1 MSLTAR
7 RRGRAGSRAPAQ
19 GSQSLRLVRH
29 LVRQDFVD
37 RYAGSALGVTW
48 MLIVP
53 LMQILVFTLVFGKLV
68 GPRIP
73 GSDSVYAYGLYLV
86 AGILPWTAFAS
97 TLQRTTGVFLDKAA
111 IVTKVPVK
119 LWHVA
124 VHVAIAEAITFVA
137 VLVLFLALM
146 TVIFAAPPATALY
159 APILLVFQQTLAFTL
174 GLAGAILTV
183 FLRDVREFVGVV
195 TFLWFW
201 MTPIVYLTQDVPQVL
216 ASAQALNPTFW
227 FIEGWHRILV
237 YREAPDVAGLALKF
251 VVIAA
256 VCAGLLRLLAHW
268 ERDIRDFV

>member
-1 MSLTAR
+1 MTLADRTRSTPASA
-7 RRGRAGSRAPAQ
+7 GHRAGHP
-19 GSQSLRLVRH
+19 RLLWH

-86 AGILPWTAFAS
+86 SGILPWIAFTN
-97 TLQRTTGVFLDKAA
+97 TLQRTTGVFLDKAG
-111 IVTKVPVK
+111 ILTKVPVK

-137 VLVLFLALM
+137 VLALFLGLMVAL
-146 TVIFAAPPATALY
+146 FGAPPPHALY
-159 APILLVFQQTLAFTL
+159 APLLLIFQQVLAFTL
-174 GLAGAILTV
+174 GLAAAILTV

-201 MTPIVYLTQDVPQVL
+201 MTPIVYLAKDVPEIMQSAQVL
-216 ASAQALNPTFW
+216 NPSFW
-227 FIEGWHRILV
+227 FIEGWHQILV
-237 YREAPDVAGLALKF
+237 YRQTPDFADLGIKF
-251 VVIAA
+251 AVIALI
-256 VCAGLLRLLAHW
+256 CAGLLRLLAHW
-268 ERDIRDFV
+268 ERDIRDFI